1 MTSKFLRP
9 LWSRRGSGFRFARSG
24 ARCGN
29 EPGVR
34 LTRISPG
41 RATGFCHFGAII
53 QPTAQKST
61 VNQGA
66 DEEAGRVSASLG
78 RTRSGTRTND
88 GLPLLCRCP
97 GVSAGDCHGEPA
109 RRGSRLLRP
118 RHNTHLLRLTSQF
131 YLREAPNC
139 AVISP
144 ASRYRLIRHHCLSP
158 QPQLILSASH
168 SVSRIP
174 AARSKIR
181 HL

>member
-1 MTSKFLRP
+1 VVSQRLGVSFCKKRCTMRKRAGGKTDANKPRASDWIVS
-9 LWSRRGSGFRFARSG
+9 LWSYNPANRPKIDSEPGSRRRGRKG
-24 ARCGN
+24 
-29 EPGVR
+29 
-34 LTRISPG
+34 IS
-41 RATGFCHFGAII
+41 
-53 QPTAQKST
+53 Q
-61 VNQGA
+61 
-66 DEEAGRVSASLG
+66 LG

-97 GVSAGDCHGEPA
+97 GVFAGDCHGEPA
-109 RRGSRLLRP
+109 RRGSRVLRP

-144 ASRYRLIRHHCLSP
+144 ASRHRLIRHHCLSP